1 MKNME
6 ISPLPTSELDEV
18 TCIHASRVGCK
29 WCVKGRRLRRRTW
42 LIFFLIASLSLAYV
56 LYLSEWES
64 QLVVLDTDHLIGE
77 HILVTGA
84 AGFIGFHTAQRL
96 KDIGMIPIGYDIVNH
111 YYDVNLKEARIKI
124 LEEKEIELIRG
135 DLCDED
141 KLTKTFEKY
150 NFMYILH
157 LAAQA
162 GVRYSLDHPLEY
174 VRANVQCFTQLL
186 EVARKQPKI
195 PTVVYASSS
204 SIYGANSKV
213 PFQETDRVEQQRS
226 FYGATKRANELLAH
240 VYNDL
245 YGMKLTGLR
254 FFTVYGPFGRPDMA
268 YYKWSHSVNTGQTLK
283 LFNHGD
289 MKRDFTFISDIVD
302 GIVSALALGADLE
315 IFNLGRGHVREL
327 MDLVV
332 ALEKGLEKKANLEL
346 TDTPGGEVLITYA
359 DTSKAR
365 KMLGYSPKV
374 QLEDGIR
381 IFMEWWREY
390 YNIDKERS

>member
-1 MKNME
+1 MQL
-6 ISPLPTSELDEV
+6 SSLPTSDLDDV
-18 TCIHASRVGCK
+18 TCMHAFRVGLRYCF
-29 WCVKGRRLRRRTW
+29 VKGKRQLRNTW
-42 LIFFLIASLSLAYV
+42 KIFLVIIG
-56 LYLSEWES
+56 LYLTYAVYSYEWD
-64 QLVVLDTDHLIGE
+64 DTLAIPVTSDLIGE

-96 KDIGMIPIGYDIVNH
+96 KSIGMMPVGYDIVNN

-124 LEEKEIELIRG
+124 LEEKGITMVRG

-141 KLTKTFEKY
+141 KLTKTFDQY
-150 NFMYILH
+150 NFKYILH

-162 GVRYSLDHPLEY
+162 GVRYSLDHPLDY

-186 EVARKQPKI
+186 EVARKRPKL

-204 SIYGANSKV
+204 SIYGANTKV

-226 FYGATKRANELLAH
+226 FYGATKRANELLAR

-268 YYKWSHSVNTGQTLK
+268 YYKWSQAIVNGDTLK
-283 LFNHGD
+283 LYNHGD

-302 GIVSALALGADLE
+302 GIVGALSLGADLE

-327 MDLVV
+327 MDLVT
-332 ALEKGLEKKANLEL
+332 ALEKGLGRKANLEL

-359 DTSKAR
+359 DTSKAK

-374 QLEDGIR
+374 QLEDGIA
-381 IFMEWWREY
+381 IFMEWWLDY
-390 YNIDKERS
+390 YEVQKGDELS

>member
-1 MKNME
+1 MQL
-6 ISPLPTSELDEV
+6 SQSPTSNELGEV
-18 TCIHASRVGCK
+18 SCLNAAYLGMRYCFH
-29 WCVKGRRLRRRTW
+29 KGKKQFRNTW
-42 LIFFLIASLSLAYV
+42 KIF
-56 LYLSEWES
+56 
-64 QLVVLDTDHLIGE
+64 LVVVILYFAYTVYSYEGWEPDVVPDTVSLVGE

-96 KDIGMIPIGYDIVNH
+96 KDLGMIPIGYDVVNH

-124 LEEKEIELIRG
+124 LEEKGIELIRG

-141 KLTKTFEKY
+141 TLTKTFDKY
-150 NFMYILH
+150 NFKYILH

-186 EVARKQPKI
+186 EVARKRPRL

-204 SIYGANSKV
+204 SVYGANTKV
-213 PFQETDRVEQQRS
+213 PFEETDRVEQQRS
-226 FYGATKRANELLAH
+226 FYGATKRSNELLAR

-268 YYKWSHSVNTGQTLK
+268 YYKWSHSIVDGQPLK
-283 LFNHGD
+283 LYNHGD

-302 GIVSALALGADLE
+302 GIVGALALGADLE
-315 IFNLGRGHVREL
+315 VFNLGRGHVRDL
-327 MDLVV
+327 MDLVH
-332 ALEKGLEKKANLEL
+332 ALEKGLGTKAKLEF

-359 DTSKAR
+359 DTSKAKR
-365 KMLGYSPKV
+365 MLGYSPKV
-374 QLEDGIR
+374 QLEEGIA
-381 IFMEWWREY
+381 IFMDWWREY
-390 YNIDKERS
+390 YQKDKGLDN